1 MKEVNCVKYK
11 TQLPGL
17 ASPPLPGEKG
27 EYILNNVSQK
37 AWMDWLN
44 HQTMLINEK
53 RLVLS
58 NIEDRKYLKEQ
69 MDKFLHNKDFDI
81 PAGYVEQDIT
91 SGTGENK

>member
-1 MKEVNCVKYK
+1 MSKEVTCVKYK

-17 ASPPLPGEKG
+17 ANAPMPGDKG

-37 AWMDWLN
+37 AWMAWLN

-58 NIEDRKYLKEQ
+58 SLDDRKYLQEQ

-81 PAGYVEQDIT
+81 PAGYVE
-91 SGTGENK
+91 EK